1 MATTEDGKI
10 KKVKEIPALS
20 FISSAELSQKQLEPP
35 RFIVENLIP
44 EGLTLLVAPSKS
56 FKSWMSLDLAISVA
70 TGTKFLNRMTRQG
83 TALYAAL
90 EDSEYRLKERQ
101 EKVFNGRPAPEH
113 LYITRSAANLDNGL
127 IDQLEMFVQKN
138 PDTQLI
144 IIDTFQMVRSMNN
157 SRNAY
162 SKDYKDCGRLKEFA
176 DKHRLA
182 MILVHHTSKFV
193 NETDPFA
200 NINGTTGIMGAADT
214 AIMMTRADKETGF
227 AKMNITGRDIQEEE
241 YQMRFD
247 FTKFRW
253 QIEGSTEQVA
263 ERTATEVYEK
273 NPIVRTIRKILQE
286 NNKEAWTGSA
296 TDIINLSIQ
305 YGFPI
310 KVKAQQLGKNIEA
323 LQDELRSRDFIEYN
337 TINNGSGSKKHRFS
351 FVASP
356 FEE

>member
-70 TGTKFLNRMTRQG
+70 TGTKFLNRMTCQG

-113 LYITRSAANLDNGL
+113 LYITRSATNLDNGL
-127 IDQLEMFVQKN
+127 IDQLEMFVQKK

-323 LQDELRSRDFIEYN
+323 LQDELRSRDLIEYN

>member
-1 MATTEDGKI
+1 MTTTKDGKI
-10 KKVKEIPALS
+10 KKIEEIPVLS

-83 TALYAAL
+83 TVLYAAL

-113 LYITRSAANLDNGL
+113 LYITISAADLDNGL
-127 IDQLEMFVQKN
+127 IDQLEMFVQEN

-144 IIDTFQMVRSMNN
+144 IIDTLQMVRSMNN

-214 AIMMTRADKETGF
+214 VMMMTRADKETGF

-310 KVKAQQLGKNIEA
+310 REKAQQLGKKIET
-323 LQDELRSRDFIEYN
+323 LQDELRSRDLIEYN

-351 FVASP
+351 FVANP